1 MSNNKLIYKNDI
13 KRFQLNPIILEDY
26 QSSASPLIARC
37 IFNQGTKKKEFVDE
51 SFQEKEEDDEEK
63 F

>member
-26 QSSASPLIARC
+26 QSSASLIARC

-51 SFQEKEEDDEEK
+51 SFREKEEDNEEK

>member
-13 KRFQLNPIILEDY
+13 KRFQLIPIILEDY
-26 QSSASPLIARC
+26 QSSASLIARC